1 MSRDDRFE
9 WRYRERDG
17 TRVPFLRNCEDEL
30 PSLELAPIDLPESTR
45 PLYSGLPMPAGEDST
60 CRARLLFV
68 HQNNLELTVR
78 FLIDDGATAITF
90 WDGTTALDYQIP
102 TEDVFPVVEHLTDER
117 EWLLRTDTGSAR
129 EALYDHLGSEE

>member
-1 MSRDDRFE
+1 MTRDDRFE

-17 TRVPFLRNCEDEL
+17 ARVPFLMECEGGL
-30 PSLELAPIDLPESTR
+30 PPLELAPIDLPEGTR
-45 PLYSGLPMPAGEDST
+45 PLYSGVPLASGEASD

-90 WDGTTALDYQIP
+90 WDGTTALDYQVP
-102 TEDVFPVVEHLTDER
+102 TDAVLPVVEKLTDER

-129 EALYDHLGSEE
+129 DALRSHLGDD